1 MEILHFWEEQKRYN
15 GCSRISQVGQ
25 GDLWKLG
32 LTLHPRPPAK
42 PECLGSVT
50 ELIRQNF
57 LHTRRKKPHSTVFE
71 GRKPFLL
78 LLNGAW
84 EVRPTR
90 LSLLWEVDSV
100 GVTSHLKRVNR
111 LSVERCW
118 RGYRF
123 HSRPKSRMNHSHG
136 PVATSS
142 LLLLSPSNLL
152 KNKITL

>member
-1 MEILHFWEEQKRYN
+1 MAVHVFPRWVRVIYENWAWRYIR
-15 GCSRISQVGQ
+15 GLLPSLSVWGQWLSWYDRIPFT
-25 GDLWKLG
+25 LG
-32 LTLHPRPPAK
+32 
-42 PECLGSVT
+42 E
-50 ELIRQNF
+50 
-57 LHTRRKKPHSTVFE
+57 KKPHSTVFE

-118 RGYRF
+118 HGYRF

-136 PVATSS
+136 PVTTSS